1 MTGTL
6 LLSGPHW
13 QCPALLTRVLSIELQ
28 PLEVV
33 SNCVLSC
40 APILVGVSCVPALFH
55 AVPEEP
61 AGAEAGEAWAR
72 GGSDL
77 TAPWHWAWPGTVC
90 QQQEGAGAHCL
101 WQGPGAAHLFQWGSL
116 LSTVGFPT
124 TINRALALVMATLSL

>member
-6 LLSGPHW
+6 LLPGPHW
-13 QCPALLTRVLSIELQ
+13 QCPALLTWVLSVELE

-33 SNCVLSC
+33 GDCVLSC
-40 APILVGVSCVPALFH
+40 APILVGVSCVAALFH

-61 AGAEAGEAWAR
+61 AGAEAGECGHQVALASMPC
-72 GGSDL
+72 GTGHGQ
-77 TAPWHWAWPGTVC
+77 APCASSRKG
-90 QQQEGAGAHCL
+90 HCL
-101 WQGPGAAHLFQWGSL
+101 WQGPGAAHLCQWGSL